1 MPEYLAPGVFI
12 EEIERGPRPVE
23 GVSTSTA
30 AFLGETE
37 RGPTR
42 PRLVTSVNEY
52 LRHFGGAFGDDKY
65 VPYAVTGFFDNGGR
79 RAFICRL
86 VGTGAAT
93 AKLTAGGVDFEASG
107 PGDWGN
113 RVQIKLTE
121 GSATLGTGRTATA
134 FRLQV
139 AYWDRVAP
147 GNAYP
152 DPFDPAQNSVL
163 PRPTLIEDF
172 DNLEFIDDKSPDFYA
187 KRLQQNSALL
197 RLTLD
202 SPPALGALPAA
213 ALTPLAGGADGAAL
227 TLVDYEGKNADSNR
241 RTGLAALDLDDY
253 REVALVAAPGA
264 TNTGI
269 VKAVY
274 EHCERNRFRFA
285 VIDSPPNVGDAATLD
300 PRTDY
305 TTSYAAFYYPWVFV
319 GDLRTGARRKVPPSG
334 HVLGIY
340 ARTDNERGVWKA
352 PANETIRDVIDL
364 EYYVD
369 TGTQEALNP
378 RGVNALR
385 RFPARG
391 IRVWG
396 ARTLSDNGLWKYVSV
411 RRLFIF
417 LEHSIYDSTQWV
429 VFEPNDE
436 KLWDRVKD
444 TIRLFLRTQWR
455 NGAMMGLTEDEA
467 FTIACDR
474 STMTQDDILNGRL
487 VCEIGIAPVRPAEFV
502 IFRIFQNTAEAK
514 G

>member
-12 EEIERGPRPVE
+12 EEIEKGPRPIE
-23 GVSTSTA
+23 GVGTSTA

-42 PRLVTSVNEY
+42 PRLVTSSNEY

-79 RAFICRL
+79 RAYICRL
-86 VGTGAAT
+86 VGAGAAT
-93 AKLTAGGVDFEASG
+93 STLSVGGLDLDASG
-107 PGDWGN
+107 PGLWGD
-113 RVQIKLTE
+113 RVHIKLTE
-121 GSATLGTGRTATA
+121 GSATLGTGRTPHA
-134 FRLQV
+134 FRLQI
-139 AYWDRVAP
+139 AYWDTPAP

-152 DPFDPAQNSVL
+152 DPFDPTQNGIL
-163 PRPTLIEDF
+163 PRPTMVEDF
-172 DNLEFIDDKSPDFYA
+172 DNLNFDDATSPDYFG
-187 KRLQQNSALL
+187 KRLQSSSALL
-197 RLTLD
+197 RLKVEN
-202 SPPALGALPAA
+202 PPVLPGLPTAG
-213 ALTPLAGGADGAAL
+213 LTPLAGGADGAAL
-227 TLVDYEGKNADSNR
+227 TLAEFEGKDVDSKK
-241 RTGLAALDLDDY
+241 RTGLAALELDEF
-253 REVALVAAPGA
+253 REVALVAAPGVTDVA
-264 TNTGI
+264 T

-285 VIDSPPNVGDAATLD
+285 VIDPPANQGDASQLD
-300 PRTDY
+300 PRNDFL
-305 TTSYAAFYYPWVFV
+305 TSYAAFYYPRVAV
-319 GDLRTGARRKVPPSG
+319 ADLRTSARKIIPPSG
-334 HVLGIY
+334 HILGLY

-352 PANETIRDVIDL
+352 PANDVLRGVFDL

-369 TGTQEALNP
+369 TGTQEILNP
-378 RGVNALR
+378 RGVNAIR
-385 RFPARG
+385 RFPGRG

-396 ARTLSDNGLWKYVSV
+396 ARTLSDNSLWKYINV

-417 LEHSIYDSTQWV
+417 LERSIYEGTQWV

-436 KLWDRVKD
+436 KLWARVRD

-487 VCEIGIAPVRPAEFV
+487 ICQIGIAPVRPAEFV
-502 IFRIFQNTAEAK
+502 IFQIFQNTAEAQS
-514 G
+514 